1 MGISTH
7 EQNHVYSDGMASST
21 VREESPLRRIG
32 IVGGGQLAR
41 MTVQAASDLGI
52 ATTVLDPDSKCPAA
66 AVGADVLVG
75 DPGSLEGLRSLA
87 GSVDVVTLD
96 HEGVS
101 IDHLRAL
108 EQDGVQVAP
117 GSLAAEM
124 AVDKLAART
133 RFRADGFAVPKF
145 AAVAD
150 ADEIIGFGDAGG
162 WPIVVKSRR
171 GGYDGRGVMVVRAPG
186 DAAGAA
192 AQLGPEMIAESF
204 VPFDQEI
211 AVLVARRRGGET
223 AVYPT
228 VSTVQVD
235 GMCNEVTCPAAV
247 SPDLERAAAELARS
261 LAQQLELVG
270 VMAVELFVVGSDL
283 VINEVATRPHNTA
296 HLTIEA
302 TETSQFEQH
311 VRAVLD
317 LPLGSTALRLPAA
330 AMANVIGGSHGED
343 PGLNLAAALAV
354 PGAHPHLYGKQ
365 PRPGRKLGHVTALG
379 ASVEEALETAR
390 LAAARLAGVPVSV
403 GAAR

>member
-171 GGYDGRGVMVVRAPG
+171 GGYDGRGVVVRAPG